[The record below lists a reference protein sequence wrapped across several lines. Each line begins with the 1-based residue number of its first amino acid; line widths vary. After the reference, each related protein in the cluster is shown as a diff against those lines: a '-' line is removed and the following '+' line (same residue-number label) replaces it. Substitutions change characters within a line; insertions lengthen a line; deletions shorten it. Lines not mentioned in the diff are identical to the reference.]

1 MALDLNDYEIEECII
16 PNGIIILGKKFNFFS
31 LEYLPR

>member
-16 PNGIIILGKKFNFFS
+16 PIAIIIVGDMFNVFS